1 MRRPTARARAVRKFL
16 TGVARQAERLRSGY
30 RRRPE
35 QEVAAVTGRA
45 EVVDVGDGVT
55 ARGASRR
62 EMTLRFYRAVILVGV
77 VLIVASTF

>member
-1 MRRPTARARAVRKFL
+1 VCCQEIPDRRKGPDPAI
-16 TGVARQAERLRSGY
+16 VAA
-30 RRRPE
+30 PE
-35 QEVAAVTGRA
+35 QKVVAVTSRA

-62 EMTLRFYRAVILVGV
+62 EITLRFYRAVILVGV